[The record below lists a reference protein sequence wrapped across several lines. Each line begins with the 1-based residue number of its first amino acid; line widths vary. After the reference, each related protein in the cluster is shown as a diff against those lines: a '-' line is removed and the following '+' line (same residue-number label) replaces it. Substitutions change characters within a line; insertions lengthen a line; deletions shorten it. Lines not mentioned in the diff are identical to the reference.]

1 MAIRFFVEG
10 RNRARG
16 YGLCGMRNYLGDCIL
31 ASRQRAGRSYLFLS
45 RCLGRSWMR
54 YVTPENIVAS

>member
-16 YGLCGMRNYLGDCIL
+16 YGLCGMRNYLG
-31 ASRQRAGRSYLFLS
+31 LFN
-45 RCLGRSWMR
+45 LGNPFKRGGECVRKFFVPGFLRRDPWIQQNR
-54 YVTPENIVAS
+54 G